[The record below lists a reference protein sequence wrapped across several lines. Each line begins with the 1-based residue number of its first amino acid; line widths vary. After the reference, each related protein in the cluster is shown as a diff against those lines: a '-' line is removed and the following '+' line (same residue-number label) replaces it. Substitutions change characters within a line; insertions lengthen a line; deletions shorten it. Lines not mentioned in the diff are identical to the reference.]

1 MPYAR
6 HLLLTLATILL
17 PKTRTAA
24 DGSEADRAGSDLTEV
39 IEPARQR
46 LRDLVEDFRRRPV
59 SPTHTLPFERQLQET
74 LRELGRGIVQHTDNH
89 LEPTNVQALAKHVP
103 FEAGW
108 YTRLNAKTPQN
119 AWTLFGQIRLQRVG
133 YRPSDKSGDPTIFPL
148 ALGLGLVQGASPAL
162 AERAAHLLGAT
173 GMTQGQTLERLGRD
187 HGVGWGVKKLR
198 QVAEALSSVLAEQRH
213 GAQVDKL
220 LELLGQASA
229 TTGRHKPVLRVGR
242 DGITLGV
249 RIKRGHLFEVATTGT
264 VSVLD
269 RRGRRLGTVY
279 LAYTPEAPQTTMR
292 RELPRR
298 LREVLRRWQGPLPRR
313 CYVTD
318 AGDKETTYYDKV
330 LARMKH
336 PCTGVKLDWI
346 RVVDYYHAS
355 ERIWTLA
362 DLLFGKG
369 QSSVAWARK
378 MQKWLLKPGGGNRV
392 LHSAA
397 AWRDR
402 FGLQGVKRS
411 AFQKAYRSLRARMK
425 YMRYA
430 AYRRVGV
437 PLGSGVTEA
446 GCQTVYTQRLKLSGM
461 RWHKAGADDLEP
473 SGAAINVPPG
483 QSRRRHGTAASDKK
497 GLTYLSIGPIE
508 KPLAPLAK
516 PMALL

>member
-1 MPYAR
+1 MPYSM

-17 PKTRTAA
+17 PKTREAVDGGEGDPAA
-24 DGSEADRAGSDLTEV
+24 FALTEV
-39 IEPARQR
+39 IEPVLQR
-46 LRDLVEDFRRRPV
+46 LRDLVEDFRRQAV
-59 SPTHTLPFERQLQET
+59 SPTRTHEFERQLQET
-74 LRELGRGIVQHTDNH
+74 LRELGRGVVQHTYNR
-89 LEPTNVQALAKHVP
+89 LEPADVQTLAKHVQ
-103 FEAGW
+103 FEAGC

-119 AWTLFGQIRLQRVG
+119 AWTVFGQIRLQRVG

-162 AERAAHLLGAT
+162 AERAARLLGAT
-173 GMTQGQTLERLGRD
+173 GMSQGQTLERLRQD

-198 QVAEALSSVLAEQRH
+198 QVAEALSAALAEQRH

-229 TTGRHKPVLRVGR
+229 STGRHKPVLSVGR

-249 RIKRGHLFEVATTGT
+249 RIKCGNLFEVATTGT

-279 LAYTPEAPQTTMR
+279 LAYTPEAQQTTMS
-292 RELPRR
+292 RELTR
-298 LREVLRRWQGPLPRR
+298 LLRAVLRRWQGPLPRL

-318 AGDKETTYYDKV
+318 AGDAETTYYDKV

-336 PCTGVKLDWI
+336 PGTGDKLDWI

-369 QSSVAWARK
+369 RPSVAWARK
-378 MQKWLLKPGGGNRV
+378 MQKWMLKPGGVNRV

-402 FGLQGVKRS
+402 YGLRGVKR
-411 AFQKAYRSLRARMK
+411 AEFQKAYRYLRARMK

-430 AYRRVGV
+430 EYRRVGV

-446 GCQTVYTQRLKLSGM
+446 GCKTVYTQRLKLSGM
-461 RWHKAGADDLEP
+461 RWQKAGAQTILNLRVLQLSGVWDEAYARVLQEYREP
-473 SGAAINVPPG
+473 KVGDQRVSGKRRGQKAA
-483 QSRRRHGTAASDKK
+483 
-497 GLTYLSIGPIE
+497 
-508 KPLAPLAK
+508 
-516 PMALL
+516 

>member
-1 MPYAR
+1 MPYSM
-6 HLLLTLATILL
+6 HLLLTMATILL
-17 PKTRTAA
+17 SKTPAAA
-24 DGSEADRAGSDLTEV
+24 DGSAAAAACDLTEV
-39 IEPARQR
+39 IAAAVQR
-46 LRDLVEDFRRRPV
+46 LRDLVEDFCRQAV
-59 SPTHTLPFERQLQET
+59 SPTRTHAFERQLQET
-74 LRELGRGIVQHTDNH
+74 LRELGRGVVQHTYNH
-89 LEPTNVQALAKHVP
+89 LEPADVQTLAKHVH
-103 FEAGW
+103 FEAGC
-108 YTRLNAKTPQN
+108 YTRLNAKTPQH

-133 YRPSDKSGDPTIFPL
+133 YRPSDKSGDAVIFPL

-162 AERAAHLLGAT
+162 AERAAQFLGAT
-173 GMTQGQTLERLGRD
+173 GMTQGQTLERLRQD

-198 QVAEALSSVLAEQRH
+198 QVAEALSSALAEQRH

-229 TTGRHKPVLRVGR
+229 STGRHKPVLSVGR

-249 RIKRGHLFEVATTGT
+249 RIKRGNLFEVATTGT

-279 LAYTPEAPQTTMR
+279 LAYTPEPQQGTMSQ
-292 RELPRR
+292 ELTR
-298 LREVLRRWQGPLPRR
+298 LLRAVLQRWQGALPRL

-318 AGDKETTYYDKV
+318 AGDNETTYYDKV

-369 QSSVAWARK
+369 QQSAAWARK
-378 MQKWLLKPGGGNRV
+378 MQKWMLKPGGVNRV

-397 AWRDR
+397 ALRER
-402 FGLQGVKRS
+402 YGLQGVKRS
-411 AFQKAYRSLRARMK
+411 EFQKAYRYLRTRMK
-425 YMRYA
+425 YMQYA

-446 GCQTVYTQRLKLSGM
+446 GCKTVYTQRLKLSGM
-461 RWHKAGADDLEP
+461 RWQKAGAQTILNLRVLQLSGVWDAAYARVLQEYREP
-473 SGAAINVPPG
+473 KVGDQRVRG
-483 QSRRRHGTAASDKK
+483 KKK
-497 GLTYLSIGPIE
+497 GQ
-508 KPLAPLAK
+508 KAA
-516 PMALL
+516 